1 MLCPGLRLIFRI
13 AKQVSPVGGCRVQ
26 LGSLWS
32 LANLYCMILFDVL
45 LGCWPICH
53 QQLVISSSSCW
64 WRTCQHPN
72 TWWCGVSD
80 CSAIFYF
87 RIVCHI
93 LRFFRRVVHPVES
106 RISPHINEPRLIFFC
121 ELFGESALSLGRAFQ
136 AKKEFGH
143 HHKCYLHLLII
154 LIRDL
159 ENSQIP
165 PKHLQVSDFVF
176 ILRILNPIFARVERM
191 NWNL

>member
-1 MLCPGLRLIFRI
+1 MRGCYALVCDLFSGLRNKSHPSVGVGFSWVVCGRLQTCI
-13 AKQVSPVGGCRVQ
+13 AWFC
-26 LGSLWS
+26 LMCCW
-32 LANLYCMILFDVL
+32 DVD
-45 LGCWPICH
+45 
-53 QQLVISSSSCW
+53 QYVISSSSSAA
-64 WRTCQHPN
+64 RAADDVLVNIPIHDDVVLVTAVLFSIF
-72 TWWCGVSD
+72 VSCVIFFASSVASFIQSSPVFHLTSMNRDWFSSMD
-80 CSAIFYF
+80 CS
-87 RIVCHI
+87 
-93 LRFFRRVVHPVES
+93 
-106 RISPHINEPRLIFFC
+106 
-121 ELFGESALSLGRAFQ
+121 GRAFQ